1 MNDLTQIIKQARADI
16 DAACNIADLD
26 QVRVSYLG
34 KKGSLTERL
43 KQLGKLSVEE
53 RPQAGQAINDAKKI
67 VQEAINARR
76 EFLDNQRINAKIAGE
91 KVDVT
96 LPGRGQGSGGLHPI
110 TQTLDRIESLFA
122 QMGFEV
128 AEGPEV
134 EDDFH
139 NFEALNIPE
148 HHPARAMHDT
158 FYFDANTLLRT
169 HTSSVQIRFMKEHKP
184 PVRFIAPGRVYR
196 HDSDMTHTP
205 MFHQVEGLMID
216 EDVNFSQLKGLIID
230 FLEHF
235 FEKKLEVRFRPS
247 YFPFTEP
254 SAEVDIMGENGWLE
268 VLGCGMV
275 HPNVLANVGV
285 DSEKYTGLAFGMGV
299 ERLAMLRHGIDD
311 LRIFFEND
319 LRFLEQFN

>member
-1 MNDLTQIIKQARADI
+1 MNELSHVIEKAKADI
-16 DAACNIADLD
+16 HAAKNVADLD

-43 KQLGKLSVEE
+43 KQLGKLSAEE
-53 RPQAGQAINDAKKI
+53 RPQAGQAINDAKTI
-67 VQEAINARR
+67 VQDAINDRR
-76 EFLDNQRINAKIAGE
+76 EFLDNERINAKISGE
-91 KVDVT
+91 KIDVT
-96 LPGRGQGSGGLHPI
+96 LPGRGEGGGGLHPI
-110 TQTLDRIESLFA
+110 TQTLERIESLFS
-122 QMGFEV
+122 QIGFEI

-139 NFEALNIPE
+139 NFEALNIPA

-158 FYFDANTLLRT
+158 FYFDENTLLRT
-169 HTSSVQIRFMKEHKP
+169 HTSSVQIRFMKERKP
-184 PVRFIAPGRVYR
+184 PLRFIAPGRVYR

-216 EDVNFSQLKGLIID
+216 EDINFSQLKGLIID

-275 HPNVLANVGV
+275 HPKVLANVGV